1 MSNYGDDIDRADL
14 RLDLEVALRSLTEL
28 ERQTVTAWLR
38 GATQQEI
45 ADMQG
50 VTQPVICERLS
61 IALRKLLVEM
71 HNG

>member
-14 RLDLEVALRSLTEL
+14 RLDLELALRSLTEL
-28 ERQTVTAWLR
+28 ERQTVLAWLK

-61 IALRKLLVEM
+61 IALRKLLAEM